1 MTDPYWNVCP
11 ACGKMPSRVSRNIL
25 ERLLYWRVYSCPCE
39 QTWWGDPRLSTKV
52 RCPRCHRTD
61 LRRRRERDRIDR
73 MLLNPLRYMQRFVGA
88 PLYHCEFCRIQFY
101 DVRRRVKQPELHNA
115 H

>member
-1 MTDPYWNVCP
+1 
-11 ACGKMPSRVSRNIL
+11 
-25 ERLLYWRVYSCPCE
+25 
-39 QTWWGDPRLSTKV
+39 
-52 RCPRCHRTD
+52 
-61 LRRRRERDRIDR
+61 